1 MVLLF
6 LFDEDIKMTTPVLQK
21 KLITNIQLD
30 PKTVRPLLQLEG
42 KPLST
47 VLLELAML
55 KERFEA
61 EGYSNIRFSS
71 QSTAYNLRYVLY
83 GDRME
88 TDKELE
94 DRQKRANGV
103 NSKKQQK
110 LDEQRAKDLAELAR
124 LKAIYES

>member
-1 MVLLF
+1 MS
-6 LFDEDIKMTTPVLQK
+6 IPVLQK

-71 QSTAYNLRYVLY
+71 QSTAYNIRYVLY

-88 TDKELE
+88 TDAELE
-94 DRQKRANGV
+94 ARQKRANGV